1 MKAAGAKCG
10 VLIEFRL
17 ISDSDNKAPSVN
29 EQNEYL
35 QKELNRLRVENE
47 RVSRRKN
54 ELELLIEHNNMKQAF
69 SIGNEAREL
78 KVVHLEMNPADEAY
92 ENYKNEADKLR
103 AEVERLKRKMRKME
117 EEHEDLTTRLNETT
131 AIANT
136 TVNIQE
142 VGSVKLRLRSRNNGE
157 FDYRLEHL
165 GAKFSLWKANSS
177 TTRRSIGPLR
187 WSSAK

>member
-1 MKAAGAKCG
+1 MKAAGAQCD
-10 VLIEFRL
+10 VLIAFRL
-17 ISDSDNKAPSVN
+17 ISGSDNKAPSVN

-142 VGSVKLRLRSRNNGE
+142 VECREIRFRKP
-157 FDYRLEHL
+157 
-165 GAKFSLWKANSS
+165 KM
-177 TTRRSIGPLR
+177 RR
-187 WSSAK
+187 